1 MVLLLAR
8 IADKK
13 RSSYW
18 TNCVAGK
25 AAGQPD
31 NKMRTMTCWNFFIEF
46 FGKGGDRGRWVEGIG
61 RGRLVRRMGIAD

>member
-31 NKMRTMTCWNFFIEF
+31 KQNENDDLLEF
-46 FGKGGDRGRWVEGIG
+46 FYRIFWGREATEAGGSRESVA
-61 RGRLVRRMGIAD
+61 VA